1 MLNFVLCDDN
11 RAVIE
16 KLSKL
21 LEKLFIME
29 KIDAQITYCS
39 SNPNETLNY
48 ILNNRVDVLMIDMQ
62 LGENITGI
70 DIVKKLRKKNKDS
83 YVICLSGYMDYVFEA
98 LKVKIFDYLLKPISY
113 DKLKTCI
120 LRLLTYVERSNSVF
134 IDFNNSK
141 LKIKQNEINFIE
153 KDRTK
158 AIIHTKYNI
167 YETYTSLEKLKS
179 CLPDNFK
186 RCHKSFIINTTNI
199 EEINYTKNQITFN
212 NNISC
217 PIGLKYKNTLLEE
230 LKNAKLN

>member
-1 MLNFVLCDDN
+1 MLHFVLCDDN
-11 RAVIE
+11 IAVIE

-29 KIDAQITYCS
+29 NIDAQVAYYS
-39 SNPNETLNY
+39 SNPNDTLNY

-70 DIVKKLRKKNKDS
+70 DIVKKLREKNKDS
-83 YVICLSGYMDYVFEA
+83 YVVCLSGYMDYVFEA

-113 DKLKTCI
+113 EKLRTCI
-120 LRLLTYVERSNSVF
+120 LRLISYEEKSNSVF
-134 IDFNNSK
+134 IAFNNSK
-141 LKIKQNEINFIE
+141 LKIKQDEINFIE

-158 AIIHTKYNI
+158 ALIHTKCNI
-167 YETYTSLEKLKS
+167 YETYTSLEKLKDY
-179 CLPDNFK
+179 LPDNFK

-199 EEINYTKNQITFN
+199 EEIDYTKNQITFN

-217 PIGLKYKNTLLEE
+217 PIGLKYKDNLSEVMQ
-230 LKNAKLN
+230 NAKIN